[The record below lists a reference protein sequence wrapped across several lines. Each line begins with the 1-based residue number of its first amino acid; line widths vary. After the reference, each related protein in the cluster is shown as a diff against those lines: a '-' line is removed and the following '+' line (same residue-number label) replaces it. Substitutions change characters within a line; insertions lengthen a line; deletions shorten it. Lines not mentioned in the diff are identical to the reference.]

1 MNASPSRRIALALGV
16 AVGTSGCI
24 SPPRPVETAP
34 LPAEA
39 ARSEADS
46 AAIARARADSIRY
59 PYTEADVKFMSN
71 MIGHH
76 AQALEI
82 AAWADSHGAS
92 ASVRTLAARIIN
104 AQRDEI
110 QIMQQWLRDRQK
122 PVPEPHHSGMAAPGS
137 PSMSSAHAH
146 ADHGALMPG
155 MLTADQM
162 RQLDQARGPEFDRLF
177 LTYMIQ
183 HHRGAVAMVKDLFSS
198 YGAGQ
203 DETVFK
209 FASDVNVDQ
218 ITEIERMEGMLIDL
232 LFENPSS

>member
-1 MNASPSRRIALALGV
+1 MNGSQSRGLALAMVVALGT
-16 AVGTSGCI
+16 AGCI
-24 SPPRPVETAP
+24 SAPPPTETAP

-39 ARSEADS
+39 AHSVADS
-46 AAIARARADSIRY
+46 AAIARARADSLRY
-59 PYTEADVKFMSN
+59 PYTEADVKFMSS

-82 AAWADSHGAS
+82 AAWAPSHCAS

-110 QIMQQWLRDRQK
+110 EIMQRWLRDRQR
-122 PVPEPHHSGMAAPGS
+122 PVPEPRPSGMAMTAS
-137 PSMSSAHAH
+137 SSMGAAHGH
-146 ADHGALMPG
+146 SDHDVLMPG

-177 LTYMIQ
+177 LTFMIQ
-183 HHRGAVAMVKDLFSS
+183 HHRGAVSMVKDLFSS

-232 LFENPSS
+232 IFENPSS

>member
-1 MNASPSRRIALALGV
+1 MNGSQSRGLVLAMVAALGT
-16 AVGTSGCI
+16 AGCI
-24 SPPRPVETAP
+24 RAPQPVETAP

-39 ARSEADS
+39 AHSEADS

-82 AAWADSHGAS
+82 AAWAPSHGAG

-110 QIMQQWLRDRQK
+110 QIMQRWLGDRQR
-122 PVPEPHHSGMAAPGS
+122 PVPEPRSSGTAMASSSAMPAEHGHSGHYM
-137 PSMSSAHAH
+137 
-146 ADHGALMPG
+146 LMPG

-177 LTYMIQ
+177 LTFMIQ
-183 HHRGAVAMVKDLFSS
+183 HHRGAVSMVNDLFSS

-232 LFENPSS
+232 IFENPSP

>member
-1 MNASPSRRIALALGV
+1 MNGSQSRGLALALGV
-16 AVGTSGCI
+16 AIGTAGCI
-24 SPPRPVETAP
+24 NAPQPMETAP

-39 ARSEADS
+39 AHVEADS

-59 PYTEADVKFMSN
+59 PYTEADVKFMSS

-82 AAWADSHGAS
+82 AAWAPSHGAS

-110 QIMQQWLRDRQK
+110 QIMQRWLRDRQK
-122 PVPEPHHSGMAAPGS
+122 PVPEPRLSGTAMTAGSAMGAEHGHSGHDM
-137 PSMSSAHAH
+137 
-146 ADHGALMPG
+146 LMPG

-177 LTYMIQ
+177 LTFMIQ
-183 HHRGAVAMVKDLFSS
+183 HHRGAVSMVSDLFSS

-232 LFENPSS
+232 IFENPSP